1 MMKTLPTQFQ
11 LISPANQPDYR
22 ELVGDLADDCWP
34 GFMLH
39 DPVADAHWDDLFE
52 RFSDYQFGLL
62 DRETGCA
69 PVMANAIPLRWEGD
83 LRQLPDGGWDWAF
96 AQAVEDDRRG
106 RRPNLQCALQVAIHP
121 DYRQRGLSAYMIAAM
136 RQIAASKGFP
146 YLVAPLRPNQKALY
160 PLTPMANYIGWQT
173 ADGRPFDA
181 WLRVHARLGGEI
193 IKVCERSMVI
203 RGSREEWAAWTGLSF
218 PESGAYIVP
227 GALHPVDFDL
237 KRDEGVYVEANVWVA
252 HRLE

>member
-34 GFMLH
+34 GVMLH

-136 RQIAASKGFP
+136 RQIAASKG
-146 YLVAPLRPNQKALY
+146 L
-160 PLTPMANYIGWQT
+160 
-173 ADGRPFDA
+173 
-181 WLRVHARLGGEI
+181 
-193 IKVCERSMVI
+193 
-203 RGSREEWAAWTGLSF
+203 
-218 PESGAYIVP
+218 
-227 GALHPVDFDL
+227 
-237 KRDEGVYVEANVWVA
+237 
-252 HRLE
+252 